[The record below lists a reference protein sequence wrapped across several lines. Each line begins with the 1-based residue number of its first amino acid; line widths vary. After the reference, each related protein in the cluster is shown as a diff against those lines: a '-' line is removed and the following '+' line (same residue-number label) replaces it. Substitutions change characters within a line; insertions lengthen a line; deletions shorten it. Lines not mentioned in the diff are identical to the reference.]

1 MEEPEKNKDI
11 LPEEQSAESGGADVV
26 TETSKK
32 HKGFFATF
40 YKRSLTERF
49 LLTLFAT
56 VSVLVLLTLVLI
68 CLSVNNVFPED
79 MNKFDDGGGHMNW
92 YGYIIA
98 VSIILCI
105 VPLMYSATRQGY
117 YTDIVFDY
125 VIFAVPCAFIG
136 AVLYFAV
143 SNGFKH
149 GESAGLGVIGGLLG
163 AVVGL
168 IIAMIFWQRFMHKP
182 KVSIAQML
190 DVAAPLTLLG
200 QCLGRFACYAGHC
213 CYGITVEWNVFP
225 FSYSYDGVTYHLGN
239 PFIEAM
245 CSFVG
250 FVVLFSLSLS
260 KKKSFNGCILSLYC
274 IWYGVERCII
284 EQFRA
289 PGQKLLLTGGHG
301 EGFGMS
307 QFTSLLIAA
316 FGVIWIAQYIVRAKI
331 AKKKLMIFVDK
342 DKLSDEYFEY
352 GKTIYAHPHVDEE
365 GRPIKSDPVAAAET
379 EEKGQ

>member
-1 MEEPEKNKDI
+1 
-11 LPEEQSAESGGADVV
+11 
-26 TETSKK
+26 
-32 HKGFFATF
+32 
-40 YKRSLTERF
+40 
-49 LLTLFAT
+49 
-56 VSVLVLLTLVLI
+56 
-68 CLSVNNVFPED
+68 
-79 MNKFDDGGGHMNW
+79 
-92 YGYIIA
+92 
-98 VSIILCI
+98 
-105 VPLMYSATRQGY
+105 
-117 YTDIVFDY
+117 
-125 VIFAVPCAFIG
+125 
-136 AVLYFAV
+136 
-143 SNGFKH
+143 
-149 GESAGLGVIGGLLG
+149 
-163 AVVGL
+163 
-168 IIAMIFWQRFMHKP
+168 
-182 KVSIAQML
+182 ML

-289 PGQKLLLTGGHG
+289 PGQKLLLTGGYG